1 MSEVLNI
8 IKFIGLRILT
18 IIDILAVAYVFYKA
32 FMLIR
37 GTRAIQ
43 ALKGIAILIVISAVA
58 ALAKLET
65 LGWLLQ
71 KFWTWG
77 VVAFIILFAPEL
89 KSALARMGGAS
100 AFLGISSNIRDE
112 RQYIQ
117 SVVEASERLSARRSG
132 ALIVIS
138 RQATLDTFVES
149 GVPIDSEVSRELLMT
164 IFHPDTELHDGAV
177 IIRDGR
183 IVSAGCTL
191 PLSQSSEWEQ
201 SLGTRHR
208 AAIGLTEETDAIA
221 RIVSEET
228 GSISMAVDG
237 KITRYLNPQTLQSI
251 LVDYF
256 VPESSRSGTSQETKS
271 NDTQVTR

>member
-1 MSEVLNI
+1 MTELLSI
-8 IKFIGLRILT
+8 IKFVGLRILT
-18 IIDILAVAYVFYKA
+18 IIDIMAVAYVFYKA

-43 ALKGIAILIVISAVA
+43 ALKGIAILIIISAVA

-89 KSALARMGGAS
+89 KSALARMGGTS
-100 AFLGISSNIRDE
+100 AFLGISSNVRDE
-112 RQYIQ
+112 LRYIQ
-117 SVVEASERLSARRSG
+117 AVVEASERLSAVRAG

-149 GVPIDSEVSRELLMT
+149 GVPLDSEVSRELLMT
-164 IFHPDTELHDGAV
+164 IFYPETELHDGAV

-183 IVSAGCTL
+183 IIAAGCTL
-191 PLSQSSEWEQ
+191 PLSQSGEWEQ
-201 SLGTRHR
+201 LLGTRHR

-221 RIVSEET
+221 IIVSEET
-228 GSISMAVDG
+228 GAISMAVDG
-237 KITRYLNPQTLQSI
+237 KITRYLNPQTLNSI
-251 LVDYF
+251 LVDYL
-256 VPESSRSGTSQETKS
+256 VPKSSKSDTTQEP
-271 NDTQVTR
+271 NDTQTTR